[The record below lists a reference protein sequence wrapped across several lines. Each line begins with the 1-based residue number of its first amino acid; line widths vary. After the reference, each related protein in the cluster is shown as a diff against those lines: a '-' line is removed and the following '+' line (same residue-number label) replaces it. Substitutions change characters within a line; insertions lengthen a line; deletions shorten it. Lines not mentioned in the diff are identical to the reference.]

1 MWIEHALW
9 WHVYPLGA
17 CGAPIRERPEGLDV
31 VHRLTAPLD
40 WLDHLV
46 ALGCN
51 GLQLG
56 PVFASETHGY
66 DTTDHYRIDPRL
78 GAETDLTR
86 LIEACHARGLRV
98 LLDGV
103 FNHVGRSHPAYRAA
117 VEYGPD
123 HAGHPEA
130 RILAAR
136 WPDGWAP
143 GREPEADVFEGHGA
157 LVELDHSRPETVEYV
172 VDVMLHW
179 LRRGIDGWRLD
190 AAYAVPAEFW
200 RQVLPRVRAEF
211 PEAWFVG
218 EVIHGDYAA
227 YVAESTLDSVT
238 QYELWKAIWSSIRD
252 RNFHEL
258 EWSLRRHAEF
268 LETFAPMTFV
278 GNHDTTRIASQVP
291 EQHVPLAVAVLC
303 TVGGVPSFYYGDERG
318 LPGVK
323 EERIGGDDAVR
334 PAFPRTP
341 AEWRPEGLWLQD
353 VHRGLIAVR
362 RDHPWLH
369 RARPETVEVTGE
381 RLVYDAVGPE
391 GSAGGQRLRVELD
404 LGGEGAGGE
413 GAGAPV
419 RVVVRDVSRDD
430 AQELYSWASH

>member
-1 MWIEHALW
+1 MQSERVRQDGAMTWIEHALW

-17 CGAPIRERPEGLDV
+17 CGAPIRRGPDDLDV

-46 ALGCN
+46 SLGCN

-66 DTTDHYRIDPRL
+66 DTTDHLRIDPRL
-78 GAETDLTR
+78 GSTDDFDR
-86 LIEACHARGLRV
+86 LVEACHARGLRV

-103 FNHVGRSHPAYRAA
+103 FNHVGRAHPAYRAA
-117 VEYGPD
+117 VEHGPD
-123 HAGHPEA
+123 HPDAA
-130 RILAAR
+130 ILAIR
-136 WPDGWAP
+136 WPDGWEP

-190 AAYAVPAEFW
+190 AAYAVPADFW

-211 PEAWFVG
+211 PDAWFVG
-218 EVIHGDYAA
+218 EVIHGDYAG

-238 QYELWKAIWSSIRD
+238 QYELWKAVWSAIRD

-258 EWSLRRHAEF
+258 EWSLRRHTEF
-268 LETFAPMTFV
+268 LDAFQPMTFI
-278 GNHDTTRIASQVP
+278 GNHDTTRIASQIPEHLVP
-291 EQHVPLAVAVLC
+291 VALAVLC

-323 EERIGGDDAVR
+323 EEREGGDDAVR
-334 PAFPRTP
+334 PAFPHTP
-341 AEWRPEGLWLQD
+341 AEWRPEGLWLEE
-353 VHRGLIAVR
+353 VHRALIGVR
-362 RDHPWLH
+362 RRFPWLH
-369 RARPETVEVTGE
+369 RAKVETVEVTNE
-381 RLVYDAVGPE
+381 RFVYDAVGPE
-391 GSAGGQRLRVELD
+391 GSRLRVELD
-404 LGGEGAGGE
+404 LGEEGADGTP
-413 GAGAPV
+413 A
-419 RVVVRDVSRDD
+419 RVVVRDD
-430 AQELYSWASH
+430 AQELYSWASR